1 MKKTLHILSVF
12 IILLGIIVSCFGLF
26 YKTCGQSFDFINQY
40 GDVVK
45 IYGDGIYKNDS
56 YFMAPIFRGTDCM
69 ILFLAIPLLII
80 ALIRNIKKDTIKT
93 NLFLTAIIAM
103 FAYYSASIS
112 LGVVYNMLYLV
123 YITLFSCSIYA
134 FIVGFMLLKKITIEP
149 SVEIFTKG
157 LKVFMVFCGLSTF
170 VAWLPDIIASLMNNR
185 SLELIEVY
193 TTQVTYVLDMA
204 IISPLIFICL
214 YNRSY
219 ILLGIILNMLA
230 IVGVMVIFQTVF
242 QAMAGIDLPIEAAIT
257 KVGMFVVLAVVA
269 VYYEVKLFKN
279 I

>member
-1 MKKTLHILSVF
+1 MKRTLHILSVF
-12 IILLGIIVSCFGLF
+12 IILLGIIVSGFGLF
-26 YKTCGQSFDFINQY
+26 YKTGGQSFDFINQY

-56 YFMAPIFRGTDCM
+56 YFMAPIFKGTDCM

-80 ALIRNIKKDTIKT
+80 ALIMNIKKDTIKT
-93 NLFLTAIIAM
+93 NLFLTSIIAL

-112 LGVVYNMLYLV
+112 LGVVYNVLHLV
-123 YITLFSCSIYA
+123 YIALFSCSIYA
-134 FIVGFMLLKKITIEP
+134 LVIGFMLLKKFTIKP
-149 SVEIFTKG
+149 SVKIYTKG
-157 LKVFMVFCGLSTF
+157 LKVFLFFCGLSLF
-170 VAWLPDIIASLMNNR
+170 GAWLPDIITSLVNNR

-193 TTQVTYVLDMA
+193 TTQITYVLDMG

-214 YNRSY
+214 YNKSY

-230 IVGVMVIFQTVF
+230 IVGIMVILQTAF

-257 KVGMFVVLAVVA
+257 KVGIFVVLALVA
-269 VYYEVKLFKN
+269 VYYEVKLFRN